1 WGFSRKSSMSNFC
14 SPPGM
19 KMTAQGAAFSR
30 KQANIDQSGE
40 PSCTYVISWKRIKEC
55 ERPQQQQV
63 EKTEHVVAVIGGT
76 GSFLPM
82 IE

>member
-1 WGFSRKSSMSNFC
+1 WG
-14 SPPGM
+14 
-19 KMTAQGAAFSR
+19 FSR

-40 PSCTYVISWKRIKEC
+40 PGCTYVISWKRIKEC